1 MKNKQQWRENNLIN
15 NINLM
20 IHYNHIE
27 ICSKEICDGRF
38 ILVAIHLVIYL
49 HSYQLHSLF
58 DYLCCNH
65 VWLYLYKYPTPRE
78 DAKVKEER
86 IKIQT
91 SWLLVRGLRM
101 KDIR

>member
-1 MKNKQQWRENNLIN
+1 VKNTQQWCENNLIN

-27 ICSKEICDGRF
+27 ILSKEICDGRF
-38 ILVAIHLVIYL
+38 IVVATHLVIYL
-49 HSYQLHSLF
+49 HSNQLHSLF

-65 VWLYLYKYPTPRE
+65 VQLYLYKYPTLGE

-86 IKIQT
+86 IKIQA
-91 SWLLVRGLRM
+91 SWLLIRGLRM